1 MLSAITTL
9 VMMLVMVLLP
19 VLIPAAITAFHA
31 VTQLRRPRTQA
42 RAERDRIGYV
52 GEPIPASA

>member
-9 VMMLVMVLLP
+9 VMMLVLVLLP
-19 VLIPAAITAFHA
+19 VITPAAITAFHV
-31 VTQLRRPRTQA
+31 VTQLRRPPTQA

-52 GEPIPASA
+52 GDPIPASA